1 MKSVYEMDE
10 QELRDHLLDALLR
23 WQNAER
29 LCESYQRENKELR
42 DRVVKCFTDY
52 AVEQAQ
58 GCTAANDDTEAAN
71 G

>member
-29 LCESYQRENKELR
+29 LCESYQRENKELS

-52 AVEQAQ
+52 AVKQAQ
-58 GCTAANDDTEAAN
+58 GCTAANDDTEANN